1 MSKGKQLAVNT
12 LIVGLG
18 KASSALAMF
27 LVLPFYTKYLTSEEY
42 GFIDLVIVYSSLV
55 APLATLRLE
64 LALFRW
70 LIDIRG
76 KKEDISR
83 VVSSVMFMV
92 CIGVSLY
99 SVLFFILFSFI
110 NIDSPWL
117 TYLYIVAT
125 IFQGII
131 MQAARGMGR
140 VRDFAIA
147 GIVNG
152 VLSSLIGGILV
163 VFTSLGVA
171 GALIGMLVGAGTS
184 AVFLLLKARL
194 LQYMLRK
201 PDMQL
206 VREMLGFS
214 APMIPN
220 GLSGWAVLAG
230 SKVVVANS
238 LGVAANGIYAVAGK
252 FTSLFSGFYEV
263 FNLTWTESAALHIK
277 SKDRD
282 EFFSKVFNAAI
293 TFFGSANI
301 CLLAVLPLVFSML
314 VDKSFKDAY
323 YYIPVLMIGFL
334 FDVTVRMIGAIY
346 VALKL
351 TKQVMYTT
359 VFAAAVSIA
368 GTSLLIGRIGLWSTA
383 ISACAAYISLSI
395 YRYID
400 INRRGVR
407 LVVNVKT
414 LVLLSIGLVASLI
427 FYCVRM
433 DNVGLHVAAVLVLIP
448 YCMYMNRD
456 IALLL
461 KYFRKSK

>member
-1 MSKGKQLAVNT
+1 MSKGKQLAINT
-12 LIVGLG
+12 FIVGLG

-42 GFIDLVIVYSSLV
+42 GFIDLVVVYSTLMTPLV
-55 APLATLRLE
+55 TLRLE

-70 LIDIRG
+70 LIDARD

-83 VVSSVMFMV
+83 TISSVMLIV
-92 CIGVSLY
+92 CVGVSLY
-99 SVLFFILFSFI
+99 YVLFFIIFSFI
-110 NIDSPWL
+110 DIDSPQL
-117 TYLYIVAT
+117 VYIYTVAAV
-125 IFQGII
+125 FQGII

-140 VRDFAIA
+140 VRDFAVA

-152 VLSSLIGGILV
+152 ILSSLVGGALV

-171 GALIGMLVGAGTS
+171 GVLIGMLVGVGAS

-194 LQYMLRK
+194 LQYMFRK

-206 VREMLGFS
+206 IREMLSFS

-252 FTSLFSGFYEV
+252 FTSLFSGLYEV
-263 FNLTWTESAALHIK
+263 FNLTWTESAALHVK

-282 EFFSKVFNAAI
+282 VFFSKVFNAAI

-301 CLLAVLPLVFSML
+301 CLLAVLPLVFSVL
-314 VDKSFKDAY
+314 VDNSFRDAY
-323 YYIPVLMIGFL
+323 YYIPVLMVGFL

-346 VALKL
+346 VALRL

-359 VFAAAVSIA
+359 VSAAVISIA
-368 GTSLLIGRIGLWSTA
+368 GTSLLIGYIGLWSTA
-383 ISACAAYISLSI
+383 ISACVAYVSLSI

-400 INRRGVR
+400 INKRGVR
-407 LVVNVKT
+407 LTIDIRTLISLFIGLAASVAFYYIQMNNIGLRVAVL
-414 LVLLSIGLVASLI
+414 LVLMA
-427 FYCVRM
+427 YCIY
-433 DNVGLHVAAVLVLIP
+433 L
-448 YCMYMNRD
+448 NRD

-461 KYFRKSK
+461 KSFRKK